1 MYIPSHFKEEDL
13 AEIRLIVETF
23 PLATCIAM
31 AGDEF
36 EINHIPMVWR
46 DDVLIGHIAMANV
59 MHRSLVNGT
68 HAAFVFQAENSYISP
83 NWYPSKQVHH
93 QVVPTWNYQVV
104 HMHGDLYFY
113 HQDKAKLA
121 AVGMLTQ
128 HHEDRVNGSEAWK
141 MRDAPREFIKKKLDA
156 IVAVEFKIQRI
167 EAKSKLS
174 QNRDSGDFDAV
185 ADKMQDLNLGGIARR
200 MQKLK
205 SDVG

>member
-59 MHRSLVNGT
+59 MHGSLVNGT

-93 QVVPTWNYQVV
+93 QVVPT
-104 HMHGDLYFY
+104 
-113 HQDKAKLA
+113 
-121 AVGMLTQ
+121 
-128 HHEDRVNGSEAWK
+128 
-141 MRDAPREFIKKKLDA
+141 
-156 IVAVEFKIQRI
+156 
-167 EAKSKLS
+167 
-174 QNRDSGDFDAV
+174 
-185 ADKMQDLNLGGIARR
+185 
-200 MQKLK
+200 
-205 SDVG
+205 